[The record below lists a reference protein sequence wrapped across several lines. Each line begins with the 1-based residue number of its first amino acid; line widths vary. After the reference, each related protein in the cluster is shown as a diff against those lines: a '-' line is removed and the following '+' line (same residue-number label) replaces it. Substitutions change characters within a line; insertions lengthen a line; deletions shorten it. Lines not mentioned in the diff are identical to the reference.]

1 MGILSILSGNQ
12 KIISSDYTPQIITQ
26 ACFLWLILS
35 YFRFEFGF
43 LLFPQSK
50 TVLKP
55 RTAELFR
62 KIKILSFVV
71 RLSVVI

>member
-43 LLFPQSK
+43 LLFP
-50 TVLKP
+50 
-55 RTAELFR
+55 
-62 KIKILSFVV
+62 
-71 RLSVVI
+71 